1 MRRTVYGCKGEAI
14 PGTGTFVG
22 PAGCA
27 NRTSSFELSDSSG
40 MSRARREICTRCG
53 LEVHKSL
60 RKGLPGRS
68 ESPLS
73 IESSGFVGIPLQ
85 AMDAVPARHLTV
97 QYCTVS
103 RIGFHAILT
112 HGVIRSQTYV
122 PQCPSLPQESDFK
135 KPCFRCEIV
144 SRLGR
149 SGEKGRQVSKKRNG
163 LRTGRSR
170 QDGHVHS
177 RRWCEAYGGQ

>member
-27 NRTSSFELSDSSG
+27 DRTSSFELSDSSG
-40 MSRARREICTRCG
+40 MSRARRGIYTGCG

-73 IESSGFVGIPLQ
+73 IESSGFVWNSASGYGCCASQAPDCSILYSQQDRVPCYFDPWCHPLP
-85 AMDAVPARHLTV
+85 DV
-97 QYCTVS
+97 
-103 RIGFHAILT
+103 
-112 HGVIRSQTYV
+112 
-122 PQCPSLPQESDFK
+122 CPPMSLAPPRERFQEALLSM
-135 KPCFRCEIV
+135 
-144 SRLGR
+144 
-149 SGEKGRQVSKKRNG
+149 
-163 LRTGRSR
+163 
-170 QDGHVHS
+170 
-177 RRWCEAYGGQ
+177 

>member
-40 MSRARREICTRCG
+40 MSRARRGICTRCG

-60 RKGLPGRS
+60 RKGFPGRS

-103 RIGFHAILT
+103 RIGFHAIFDPWCHPLPD
-112 HGVIRSQTYV
+112 V
-122 PQCPSLPQESDFK
+122 CPAMSLAPPRERFQEALLSM
-135 KPCFRCEIV
+135 
-144 SRLGR
+144 
-149 SGEKGRQVSKKRNG
+149 
-163 LRTGRSR
+163 
-170 QDGHVHS
+170 
-177 RRWCEAYGGQ
+177 